1 MHGLRAARILLT
13 LGCLWSLGFGPARL
27 TDGDIPRRP
36 FYREQI
42 LALKPISFPEV
53 TAEAVL
59 VANMTTGRILYA
71 RNEHERRS
79 PASLTKIV
87 TAIVAMERGDPNQ
100 MIEIKKQDLAVYSM
114 IGMQLY
120 DQVSLRD
127 MIDILL
133 IPSDNAAAMAIART
147 LGKGDVKTFVGWMND
162 KVAEWGLQDTHFTNP
177 HGFDDENNYTSAY
190 DMALIALHAMQYP
203 WFADAVRRAE
213 KDVANWRLRSTNKM
227 LTLYPGTMGIK
238 TGTEEKAGECLISLV
253 RRPEGEYL
261 VVVLGSK
268 DRYTDSIKLLDYYYA
283 TLAEFRVDL
292 AESPQ
297 NRYQDAEGRW
307 HAFGLREPLVYLIDR
322 KLVGTEAYYREIDR
336 PLANPSPEEA
346 VGRLHIFLGGQ
357 PFDEVPLYAKPSP

>member
-1 MHGLRAARILLT
+1 MYGLRTARILLG
-13 LGCLWSLGFGPARL
+13 LSCLLALGFGPARL

-42 LALKPISFPEV
+42 LSLQPIAFPEV

-59 VANMTTGRILYA
+59 VANMATGRILYA

-87 TAIVAMERGDPNQ
+87 TAIVAMERGKPDQ

-147 LGKGDVKTFVGWMND
+147 LGGDVKTFVGWMND

-177 HGFDDENNYTSAY
+177 HGFDEENNYTSAY

-203 WFADAVRRAE
+203 WFADAVGRAE

-227 LTLYPGTMGIK
+227 LTLYPGTVGIK
-238 TGTEEKAGECLISLV
+238 TGTEEKAGECLITLV

-292 AESPQ
+292 PESPQ
-297 NRYQDAEGRW
+297 NRYQDAEGTW
-307 HAFGLREPLVYLIDR
+307 HTFGLRQPIVYLIDR
-322 KLVGTEAYYREIDR
+322 RLVGTEAYYREISQ
-336 PLANPSPEEA
+336 PLANPSPDEP
-346 VGRLHIFLGGQ
+346 VGTLHIFLGGR
-357 PFDEVPLYAKPSP
+357 PFDKVPLYAKPSP